1 MDRVSAVHY
10 SCGRS
15 DDDWHWKVLVSVLDK
30 LGSRHHSW
38 QYLATCARSAI
49 TVCSTLART
58 LACKALHC
66 HYRWIRNFLYV
77 VLTELK
83 SVGARTKPWGQS
95 FACLCQE
102 LVWSPIWTEKQCF
115 LNSNWTVFYTP
126 MCVWSHFNSL
136 DKIHACQMVAYT
148 VLDPGRLGTFSAAF
162 LNHFPCMLLVP
173 NFITHM
179 STTSKPWPG
188 HTLLGLFAGLR
199 VQVDCS
205 THSAKRWTVGWQQNV
220 GLSMLHR
227 DYNFCLCPDHGD

>member
-148 VLDPGRLGTFSAAF
+148 VLDPGRLGIFSAAF
-162 LNHFPCMLLVP
+162 LNHFPFKWIVVHILQRDGLLVGSKMWVFP
-173 NFITHM
+173 CFTVTIIFACAQIMGINCYRLSWKKLAYPDFLNFGT
-179 STTSKPWPG
+179 K
-188 HTLLGLFAGLR
+188 
-199 VQVDCS
+199 V
-205 THSAKRWTVGWQQNV
+205 
-220 GLSMLHR
+220 
-227 DYNFCLCPDHGD
+227 